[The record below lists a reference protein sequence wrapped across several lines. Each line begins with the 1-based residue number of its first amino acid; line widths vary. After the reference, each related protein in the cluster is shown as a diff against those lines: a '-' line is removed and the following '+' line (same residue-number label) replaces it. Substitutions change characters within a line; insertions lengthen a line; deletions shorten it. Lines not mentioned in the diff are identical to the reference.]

1 MNTVKTWAA
10 TALRVC
16 KNRAVSAA
24 ALATAAIML
33 IVHLSVNLNVYTVKD
48 GDFVRTVWTMDSQL
62 KDIVEDAGVVLEEGD
77 ELFSDGGA
85 ISVNRAFDV
94 QITVDGSTSV
104 VRMTGGTVADA
115 LEMLG
120 VEYDEND
127 TVSLTGDQE
136 VGDGL
141 SITVE
146 RVDYEEYTK
155 TEAIPYQTITKY
167 TNTIKKGVT
176 KVWQKGK
183 RGEKTY
189 VYRDRYVDGELVETV
204 LVSET
209 VTQKP
214 VDQITLKGTV
224 AGTPMSPAPFDIPLD
239 EAGQPI
245 NYKKMYTGLT
255 TAYTNE
261 GGILS
266 EWTASGMRAQVGV
279 VAVDPKKIPYGTK
292 LYITSPDGSYVYGYA
307 IAGDTGNRTRKGTL
321 IADLFMNTVAECY
334 QHGKRT
340 MNVYVLE

>member
-1 MNTVKTWAA
+1 MNTVKKMAA
-10 TALRVC
+10 VLLRVL
-16 KNRAVSAA
+16 KHRVVSAA

-33 IVHLSVNLNVYTVKD
+33 IVYLSVNLNVYTVKD
-48 GDFVRTVWTMDSQL
+48 GDVVRTVWTMDSQL
-62 KDIVEDAGVVLEEGD
+62 EDIVKDAGIVLEDGD
-77 ELFSDGGA
+77 ELFSDGDA
-85 ISVNRAFDV
+85 ISINRAFDV
-94 QITVDGSTSV
+94 QVTVDGSTSI

-127 TVSLTGDQE
+127 TVSLTEDQK
-136 VGDGL
+136 VSDGL
-141 SITVE
+141 AITVA

-155 TEAIPYQTITKY
+155 TESIPYEKTIKY
-167 TNTIKKGVT
+167 TNTIKKGAT
-176 KVWQKGK
+176 KVWQQGK

-204 LVSET
+204 LVSEKIT
-209 VTQKP
+209 KKP

-224 AGTPMSPAPFDIPLD
+224 AGTPMSKPPFDIPLD

-245 NYKKMYTGLT
+245 KYKKMYTGLA

-266 EWTASGMRAQVGV
+266 EWTASGLRAQVGV

-307 IAGDTGNRTRKGTL
+307 IAGDTGNGVRRGTL

-340 MNVYVLE
+340 MNVYILE

>member
-1 MNTVKTWAA
+1 MNIVKKWAGA
-10 TALRVC
+10 ALRVL
-16 KNRAVSAA
+16 KSRIVSAT
-24 ALATAAIML
+24 ALATAAVML
-33 IVHLSVNLNVYTVKD
+33 IMHLSINLNVYTVKD
-48 GDFVRTVWTMDSQL
+48 GNEVHTVWTMDSEL
-62 KDIVEDAGVVLEEGD
+62 KDIVEDAGIVLEEGD
-77 ELFSDGGA
+77 ELFAENGA
-85 ISVNRAFDV
+85 IEVTRAFDV

-127 TVSLTGDQE
+127 TVNLTADQK
-136 VGDGL
+136 VSDGL
-141 SITVE
+141 AITIDRVE
-146 RVDYEEYTK
+146 YKEYTK
-155 TEAIPYQTITKY
+155 TESLPYETTVKY

-176 KVWQKGK
+176 KVWQSGK

-189 VYRDRYVDGELVETV
+189 VYRDRYVNGELVETV
-204 LVSET
+204 LVSEK
-209 VTQKP
+209 VTKKP
-214 VDQITLKGTV
+214 VNKITLKGTV
-224 AGTPMSPAPFDIPLD
+224 AGTPMSKPPFDIPLD
-239 EAGQPI
+239 EAGQPLKF
-245 NYKKMYTGLT
+245 KKMYTGLT

-307 IAGDTGNRTRKGTL
+307 IAGDTGNRTRQGIL